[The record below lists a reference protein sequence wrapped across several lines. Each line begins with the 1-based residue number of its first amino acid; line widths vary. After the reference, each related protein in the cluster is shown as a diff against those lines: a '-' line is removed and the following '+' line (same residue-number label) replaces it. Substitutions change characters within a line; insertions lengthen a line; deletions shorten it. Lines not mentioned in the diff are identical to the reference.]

1 MKPVQIK
8 PDVYWIGALHPDLRV
23 FDIIMYCKNGTTY
36 NSYLVKGDKVAI
48 IDTVK
53 DKFSAG
59 YLERIAELVDFSRID
74 YIVAQHNEM
83 DHAGSLA
90 ALLEKAPQAQIVC
103 SKPAAKYVQNILN
116 RDVAIKTVEAGEIID
131 LGGKSLQFFPAP
143 FLHWP
148 DTMMTYL
155 QEDKVLFTCDMFG
168 AHFCDSH
175 LFNDLITRDTQ
186 ADFRYYFDMIMRP
199 FKKQVRNGLKKI
211 AELPFDMIAP
221 SHGPILREK
230 ARDYV
235 EAYDRWSLPA
245 AANTPRRLL
254 IYYASAY
261 GNTERMAEQ
270 IARGAQASGLAVDL
284 YDATAIQPQDHLDRI
299 ESADAIAI
307 GSPTI
312 NNDAVKPVWNLLS
325 SLVTL
330 DLKGKIGASFGS
342 MGWSGEAVDYLDQR
356 LAHLKLKVTQP
367 GLKINL
373 IPSDEDLQQ
382 CFVFGQAIAAAAQ
395 AKE

>member
-8 PDVYWIGALHPDLRV
+8 ENVHWIGALHPDLRI

-36 NSYLVKGDKVAI
+36 NSYLVKGEKTAI

-53 DKFSAG
+53 DKFAAG
-59 YLERIAELVDFSRID
+59 YLDRIAELVDFTTID

-116 RDVAIKTVEAGEIID
+116 REVNIKTVENGEILD

-155 QEDKVLFTCDMFG
+155 REDKILFTCDMFA

-175 LFNDLITRDTQ
+175 LFNDLISRDIK
-186 ADFRYYFDMIMRP
+186 ADFKYYFDTIMRP

-211 AELPFDMIAP
+211 ADLPFEIIAP
-221 SHGPILREK
+221 SHGPVLRQNVQE
-230 ARDYV
+230 YIQ
-235 EAYDRWSLPA
+235 AYDAWSTPGA
-245 AANTPRRLL
+245 ENTPRRLL

-261 GNTERMAEQ
+261 GNTERMAAE
-270 IARGAQASGLAVDL
+270 IGRGAKDAGLSVEL
-284 YDATAIQPQDHLDRI
+284 YDAMLLEPQDHLDRI
-299 ESADAIAI
+299 ESADALAF

-312 NNDAVKPVWNLLS
+312 NNDAVKPVWNLLT

-330 DLKGKIGASFGS
+330 DIKGKIGASFGS
-342 MGWSGEAVDYLDQR
+342 MGWSGEAVDFLDQR
-356 LAHLKLKVTQP
+356 LVNLKLKVPNP
-367 GLKINL
+367 GLKVTL
-373 IPSDEDLQQ
+373 IPGDEDLQK
-382 CFVFGQAIAAAAQ
+382 CYEFGQALAAAVNA
-395 AKE
+395 